1 MISYDFCFLLVDTS
15 LINVREILRNQVFK
29 LIIKICQKSGDF
41 IIKIYQNFFLD
52 VCEQAIF
59 INNSRTVFAKQEKEV
74 SIDIGN
80 VMKIVGFSIQGIS
93 KPTNFTPKYS
103 SSDSKDDLQP
113 VYQTIGNL
121 TLRVRYE

>member
-15 LINVREILRNQVFK
+15 LTNVREIFRNQVFK
-29 LIIKICQKSGDF
+29 LMVKICQKSEDF
-41 IIKIYQNFFLD
+41 YLRNNQKLFLD

-93 KPTNFTPKYS
+93 KPTSFTLKYS

-121 TLRVRYE
+121 ILRVRYE